1 MGSLRPSKFD
11 KFTRK
16 DYIYSTVEDHDI
28 WTSVFTPT
36 YYDGYQNHQRRDNGI
51 GHTPVLVFWHGGGFI
66 VGNRLYEPWWPSW
79 LLELAHS
86 QGAMIIAPDY
96 RLLPEATGAD
106 MVDDMHEFWTWMLDE
121 LPLIAEQES
130 WSLRPDPSRII
141 CAGHSAGGTFA
152 LLSALERPDAQIKA
166 VLSLYAALDDSVPE
180 LKMSRPRKILGAW
193 PPPPRQ
199 AEAAIRSYLKQ
210 TRGTVRTDGDP
221 VEMWELV
228 TCIMQQGR
236 LPRMLTQRPDPR
248 LNAIATIAKYRR
260 SPPIWLIHGENDSV
274 PSETSSQGPQDLAG
288 LGGDSLTAVNFMG
301 ACHEAGLDIDI
312 PNVLQAASL
321 DDLLERIAIRNID
334 RQASTN
340 GDQKQHDSP
349 ERRPMSK
356 GLRGVLNGSIDQVEA
371 VGPCS
376 PMQENLIALQSLDPK
391 AYQLQLALKIASRN
405 QHVQINI
412 GTVAQAWSDVVK
424 RHAAL
429 RTTFMESVDRPGRL
443 DQLIWHDGN
452 PQISV
457 LSPPDAE
464 NTADVGEYDTK
475 FHHRLILAELPNDE
489 LFVRLIV
496 SHALVD
502 GVSIEVL
509 FRDLV
514 RALTKSLPTGP
525 SMTCDDFLQAQQPDT
540 SAEALAYWRQY
551 TEGMESSFLQSESL
565 EKKDRGRGDLYIVDD
580 GVSLPTG
587 VAGELLQS
595 HNSTLANACQVA
607 YALVLR
613 SYTGSRNV
621 SFSYTASGRQK
632 RFRGL
637 QETVGNFVSTLP
649 CRIDLEG
656 DPTVSEVLSRVQNE
670 FLESLPFQGAS
681 LTGQQEEGV
690 LSGRQIGDSLL
701 SFQRGVP
708 EADLAQLGLA
718 VDVVSWEAPS
728 DYNYTLALSLDK
740 NDLGIRLSVWESVTS
755 RDDAHHLVQLF
766 RDSLDFV
773 LKSASKP
780 CSAFVG
786 ITKADQ
792 VKILS
797 ANGQP
802 YGATRSCVHEQV
814 SSMVERQPDRAAI
827 HAWDGELTYSEL
839 ETTSRRLAAHLL
851 REGLQPEETV
861 GICMEKSRW
870 APVVMLAILQ
880 AGGVVVP
887 LGNQYPLNR
896 ARMVSE
902 SAGISMLLVDQTHAK
917 RLQGIVPHIMVIDGE
932 ILSQLP
938 PAADVSW
945 PDLSPDNAAWIVFTS
960 GSTGIPKAVVLE
972 HKTLCSPMKVQAAR
986 YDMGPSTRA
995 LQFSAHTFDV
1005 VVKDIF
1011 TTLSIGGCV
1020 CIPSEAQRLNDLGAA
1035 INAMEVNFA
1044 TLTPTVASLLSPR
1057 DVPTLDTIVSTGEAL
1072 SPAVLQP
1079 WLNDGRVRWFNGY
1092 GPSECSHVS
1101 TINGPIGHV
1110 DEAYIIGLPA
1120 ANRLWVV
1127 DPLDCNRLSPIGAV
1141 GELLIEGAVAREYLH
1156 DAENTAAAFV
1166 TDPSFVKLLGLAPGR
1181 RMYRTGDLVRQIKDG
1196 RLVYLGR
1203 RDTQIKI
1210 RGQRVEVGEI
1220 ESRISQSLPHNP
1232 LACVELVYAG
1242 NGAKRSS
1249 MLMAAVEMPGA
1260 APPTARIS
1268 EPGTL
1273 CEADKGLLD
1282 TLQQLSAKL
1291 VDDLPLYMSR
1301 RATRALLCQLTEND
1315 LGRFKHPTTT
1325 RTVSTATESS
1335 LRSIWADVLGR
1346 PEEEIG
1352 NSDHFVQLGGD
1363 SVVAMRMVGIA
1374 RQRGVL
1380 LSVADIV
1387 ENPRLADMARVV
1399 DGYEN
1404 TAAKVAEEDPDPF
1417 ALWDGFLSESGIEQE
1432 RRLAVVADQCGVLS
1446 SEIEDVY
1453 PTTPLQEGLM
1463 AMTSQFQGTYVAQQV
1478 FRLDAAV
1485 DMKHF
1490 QNAWATVTSSLT
1502 ILRTRIV
1509 YTPDAG
1515 SVQVVLRDAP
1525 QWTLASDLAT
1535 FLEEDRNAS
1544 FGYGTPLHRFA
1555 TIGDD
1560 AKGERCFIWTAH
1572 HAAYDGQ
1579 TVSRTLKMVAQV
1591 YEGGTVD
1598 AVTPIPRFVRSLGRN
1613 SADEAWQRAKAY
1625 WQKELGAAQLTR
1637 FPEPPSPTYRPFA
1650 DGVMRRRFQPF
1661 GVQGASG
1668 GHGGHVSMAILLR
1681 AAWALVVSASTGN
1694 NEAMLAVV
1702 LSGRDA
1708 AVFGIEDLVA
1718 PTVTTVP
1725 ARIRIDR
1732 STSVADF
1739 LADVDRQSKEMAPHT
1754 QFGLGNIRRE
1764 VPGLGND
1771 FDPGHL
1777 FVVHVGLPLED
1788 ATSAGSLGLE
1798 RMTGERQNFEG
1809 YNLVV
1814 ECSLDNTGTDVA
1826 VEAHFDSQVLTS
1838 AQVDEL
1844 MSRLEHIAHQL
1855 QRYNRA
1861 KAAVDSVGSLD
1872 LTTAEEKKK
1881 LLTWNKPIPEALDTT
1896 IDQLVV
1902 EQVSQSPNALAVG
1915 PEVLVGVC
1923 MEKSAYAVISM
1934 LAIVKAGGGVVPLGV
1949 KNTPT
1954 QMQALVSDA
1963 PISVVIVDPEHEKRF
1978 EGLGTRAV
1986 VFDAATLESLPRCRD
2001 SAKAISRACPDNTA
2015 WIIFTSGSTGV
2026 PKGVVLE
2033 HRSLCHG
2040 ILALGSR
2047 YGLSPA
2053 TRTFQFSAFTFDA
2066 SISDIFATLAY
2077 GGCVCM
2083 PTEEDRTDGL
2093 VAAMN
2098 DFAITYAMLTP
2109 SVVSLL
2115 EPKTMPD
2122 SLDTIVFI
2130 GEPVKPTDVRS
2141 WTGHLNV
2148 FNGYGPTECSIISVT
2163 NGPISRPEDAPLIGS
2178 NVANR
2183 LWVTHPEDY
2192 NSLVPIGSPGELLI
2206 EGPAV
2211 ARHYLHDPEKT
2222 AASMLVDPGFA
2233 TLLNLPAGRRIYRTG
2248 DLVHQDPGTGL
2259 FTSLG
2264 RLDSQIKIRGQRVET
2279 GEIESH
2285 VTRLQPSIQYTC
2297 VDLVS
2302 LRGGLDP
2309 MLLAAV
2315 ELPKDIS
2322 ILGSR
2327 SHPDIAQEEL
2337 GLPVAV
2343 TPPSLQVNEFL
2354 RKVRTDLSQVL
2365 PLYMVPAHFIPMKLP
2380 LTGSGKLD
2388 RRLTKMVLGGLSRE
2402 QLLAFSVDDNR
2413 QKEDRKLTPTEEQL
2427 RLLWGQ
2433 VLGLGLGGNERT
2445 EDDFLQLGGD
2455 SVAAMRLVAAARTAP
2470 LPIQLGVRQILQSP
2484 RLADMAL
2491 VAEENKAKA
2500 AAKASVAD
2508 PRPFELWN
2516 EFQEA
2521 DADQRSSLLDTL
2533 CGQCEGLEGPH
2544 DIVDVQTSAYVAQQ
2558 VFHMG
2563 ADIDISRLHA
2573 AWNIM
2578 NRKLAILRT
2587 RIVYTAK
2594 GSLQVVA
2601 KDSLDWKHVTSLQ
2614 GYLEQDQSQHFA
2626 YGTPLHRLAVVQE
2639 KSDRY
2644 FVWTV
2649 HHAAY
2654 DGWSLSVALRLL
2666 VQIYRDIEV
2675 GMTVTPIPR
2684 FIRYLQQM
2692 DKPALDTFWKDQLD
2706 GAQLTKFPA
2715 LPSINYQPCAA
2726 SLIETRLAGFSESL
2740 QDRSARS
2747 AAPISLGLLL
2757 RAAWAV
2763 TVSTYTG
2770 SSEATINISL
2780 SGRDVPVEDIGN
2792 IVAPTITTVPVR
2804 IKLDPTQS
2812 IAEFLDAVSQ
2822 QAKDMAPFVHVGLHD
2837 IRNAVPGL
2845 GSDFDAGH
2853 LFIIQ
2858 PAPTDADST
2867 GLGSIGLEPYSGVPD
2882 SAETR
2887 DFGGYP
2893 LAVDCTVDADSVQI
2907 EMRYDSEVLAHP
2919 RAAALLSQFEH
2930 TIRQLETRPAQTS
2943 LADLDLLSPAD
2954 AAAIRAWN
2962 LPVPPTTQTCI
2973 HNLVADRVTE
2983 SPDAPAVESWDGQFT
2998 YRTLH
3003 DAACRL
3009 ASHLAVEHAVGP
3021 EVNVGLYMDKSRWAV
3036 VSILA
3041 ILMAGGAVVP
3051 LGIQLPVTR
3060 VETITRDAGL
3070 SAILADA
3077 THAQRLEGLGGE
3089 VSPCFVTVDEAFVG
3103 SLPAPTTPGPI
3114 SPGVG
3119 PDNAAWVVYT
3129 SGSTGVPK
3137 GIVLEHKA
3145 LCSSFAAHGPR
3156 VGFGPHTR
3164 AFQFSAYT
3172 FDNAIEDILSV
3183 LTFGGCVCVPS
3194 EDQRLNALAETIRT
3208 LRVNL
3213 VNATPTM
3220 ASLLRPTDVPPR
3232 KDSWLGHAKT
3242 INTYGPAEC
3251 SVDVACSA
3259 PMKQA
3264 RDAGTI
3270 GLPLGVNFWVTSP
3283 SDFNRL
3289 VPVGMPGELLV
3300 EGPHLGRGYINDPEK
3315 TARAFVWDPLFI
3327 SQLGVSSGRRMY
3339 RTGDLVQQNP
3349 DGSLIHL
3356 GRIDTQIKI
3365 RGQRVETGEIESN
3378 IVRVQSQVRMACVDL
3393 VKPSDVAGS
3402 GDKLLVA
3409 AIDIGDFG
3417 CEERDQADAMPDQKV
3432 RKPTKALSELVQS
3445 LRGELFHLLPRYM
3458 VPHIVPM
3465 ASLPQNASGKLDRRA
3480 TQAIIEG
3487 LSREQIASF
3496 EATDEQVEDGDLT
3509 PLEEQLRRIWA
3520 EMLGCSAKIGANAN
3534 FQQLGGDSV
3543 TAMRIVAAAQGV
3555 GIRIGVAD
3563 ILKKPRLSDLARVAD
3578 EYSTASMSIKDAAPF
3593 ELWPGFNESDQQTRT
3608 KRLSEVAR
3616 KCGVAVDEIEDVY
3629 PATALQ
3635 EGLMAVTTE
3644 QPDAYFAQFL
3654 FHMHGMDLERF
3665 KAAWGKLMD
3674 SLTILRTRIVYDV
3687 VQGVSVQA
3695 IMRKNLVW
3703 TEGSDLDGYLTRD
3716 KQLNFAYGT
3725 PLHRLALI
3733 RTEDKKP
3740 DYFVWSM
3747 HHSVYD
3753 GYQIGLMLNML
3764 ARSYQDGGELHPV
3777 PPPVTR
3783 FIRYLQQKDKS
3794 QVASYWRGQLG
3805 NAHLTRFPPLPHANY
3820 RAQANDSSRRR
3831 LQRVAKSHTGA
3842 PISTLLRAAWA
3853 LTVGAY
3859 TGSTEATTAIALA
3872 GRNIPVHDIGNMA
3885 MPTLTTVPMCTRFD
3899 DGKQRVSD
3907 LLASMD
3913 RQAEEMVPYLHTGM
3927 QHIRAAMPG
3936 QLGADFDPG
3945 HLLIVQPTLG
3955 AGNREDDPAYAMGLE
3970 ELPTNKPDFS
3980 GYALAVQCSA
3990 HPDGGV
3996 DVEMLYDNRALPKG
4010 EAESLLLQLEHMV
4023 QQLESRPG
4031 TALCDLDLL
4040 KPADIEMIK
4049 EWNTPVLSA
4058 EPVHSCIHE
4067 LVQRMVD
4074 EQPNAPAVMAW
4085 DGEMTYEVLSQ
4096 TASRLAH
4103 HLVRLGV
4110 GPEAAVAGGVVV
4122 ALGTQHP
4129 LTRIKTIASDANIQ
4143 VSLLDDV
4150 QAKRWHDAALPY
4162 QSIVVDSILIESLP
4176 IHATPPVVSH
4186 LTPQSA
4192 AWIVYTSGST
4202 GTPKGVVLSHQALCT
4217 GIISHGTLFGNAT
4230 STRALQFA
4238 SHTFGVV
4245 IEDFFTTLI
4254 FGGCT
4259 CIPSEDQRLDT
4270 NRLQQEIVRMRIN
4283 FINVTSTTASM
4294 LDPTTVPGVETVV
4307 LGGEAVRP
4315 AVAEVWVKHARVL
4328 NAYGQSECAVESV
4341 VGRVREGRDAVAIG
4355 FPIGGC
4361 AAWVVDPADLNR
4373 LVPVG
4378 APGELL
4384 IQGPLLAR
4392 GYLHDAEKTAGAFRP
4407 DGSLVYLGRADSQLK
4422 VRGQRVEP
4430 GEIESRI
4437 VQLDPEISHACVDL
4451 IRPVDVDPSTNH
4463 VLVAAI
4469 ELREPET
4476 TLTNGDHDEQKRT
4489 STMTRAP
4496 TSHLTA
4502 LLFRGPVGPLACNAS
4517 GKLDRRATH
4526 ALLAGL
4532 RRQELEVA
4540 GRVEKKAD
4548 RVLAP
4553 IEEQLREGFAKVLK
4567 RAVHEI
4573 GPDDHFI
4580 ELGGDSVAAMHL
4592 VAACRQRGLVLSVR
4606 DLLQKQSIAAV
4617 SALVRIAGRDGGPF
4631 PHPDRSQNKNHSS
4644 AVTDIQEWMLNY
4656 HVTRPDVG
4664 MTYFSLDGAGPLV
4677 DERMADACRK
4687 LLASVEILHTGFVQE
4702 AGTWKR
4708 VVLSPFTPEVR
4719 TYVTEQ
4725 DIDEWT
4731 VEFMGREGSKP
4742 MAHGQPLA
4750 DIALVTTDDTSSR
4763 ETGRHRILMRLS
4775 HAIWDG
4781 MCMPVFWAML
4791 KEIYESRG
4799 AKKGVD
4805 LLRLLEGAVPTPIG
4819 SQGLPRPD
4827 DYVYP
4832 AGVLGPKTIPLI
4844 DPLPF
4849 KDATCSHLIKAAW
4862 SLTLARHAGR
4872 RDVVFADLVSGRAG
4886 TDASVADALGCCS
4899 TPIPVRV
4906 QLAPH
4911 TTYRDLVRAVRRQ
4924 QLDSMPHETHGFGR
4938 IARDCA
4944 PAGPDAWPG
4953 AMAAATSWINHVPT
4967 RVDGTGDD
4975 DAAVRLEIGEA
4986 AYALGQPGSQAEKRW
5001 TFSEVRVSWTQNARG
5016 ALEFHLVYATDRI
5029 AAGVAR
5035 RLYDDLAYTVGR
5047 ILASPDD
5054 LLDKQ
5059 LLGEREGVQLA

>member
-1 MGSLRPSKFD
+1 MQLVGDEMNQKREAEDLSSLK
-11 KFTRK
+11 
-16 DYIYSTVEDHDI
+16 
-28 WTSVFTPT
+28 
-36 YYDGYQNHQRRDNGI
+36 
-51 GHTPVLVFWHGGGFI
+51 
-66 VGNRLYEPWWPSW
+66 
-79 LLELAHS
+79 
-86 QGAMIIAPDY
+86 
-96 RLLPEATGAD
+96 
-106 MVDDMHEFWTWMLDE
+106 
-121 LPLIAEQES
+121 
-130 WSLRPDPSRII
+130 
-141 CAGHSAGGTFA
+141 FA
-152 LLSALERPDAQIKA
+152 LEDLAATALSI
-166 VLSLYAALDDSVPE
+166 S
-180 LKMSRPRKILGAW
+180 PRKLRA
-193 PPPPRQ
+193 
-199 AEAAIRSYLKQ
+199 
-210 TRGTVRTDGDP
+210 RGHKT
-221 VEMWELV
+221 
-228 TCIMQQGR
+228 
-236 LPRMLTQRPDPR
+236 
-248 LNAIATIAKYRR
+248 
-260 SPPIWLIHGENDSV
+260 WL
-274 PSETSSQGPQDLAG
+274 A

-349 ERRPMSK
+349 ERQPMSK

-452 PQISV
+452 PQISI
-457 LSPPDAE
+457 LSLPDAE

-475 FHHRLILAELPNDE
+475 FHHRLILAELPDDE

-540 SAEALAYWRQY
+540 SAGALAYWRQY
-551 TEGMESSFLQSESL
+551 TEGMESSFLQREM
-565 EKKDRGRGDLYIVDD
+565 
-580 GVSLPTG
+580 
-587 VAGELLQS
+587 AGELLQS

-649 CRIDLEG
+649 CRIELEG

-708 EADLAQLGLA
+708 EAVLAQLGLA

-740 NDLGIRLSVWESVTS
+740 NHLGIRLSVWESVTS
-755 RDDAHHLVQLF
+755 RDDAHQLVQLF

-802 YGATRSCVHEQV
+802 YGVTRSCVHEQV

-870 APVVMLAILQ
+870 APVAMLAILQ
-880 AGGVVVP
+880 AGGVVVT

-896 ARMVSE
+896 ARMVSK
-902 SAGISMLLVDQTHAK
+902 SARISMLLVDQTHAK
-917 RLQGIVPHIMVIDGE
+917 RLQGIVPHIMAIDGE
-932 ILSQLP
+932 ILSRLP

-945 PDLSPDNAAWIVFTS
+945 PNLSPDNAAWIVFTS

-1044 TLTPTVASLLSPR
+1044 TLTPTVASILSPR

-1079 WLNDGRVRWFNGY
+1079 WLDDGRVRWFNGY

-1110 DEAYIIGLPA
+1110 DEARIIGLPA

-1141 GELLIEGAVAREYLH
+1141 GELLIEGAIAREYLH

-1166 TDPSFVKLLGLAPGR
+1166 TDPNFVKLLGLAPGR

-1232 LACVELVYAG
+1232 LVCVELVYAG
-1242 NGAKRSS
+1242 DSAKRSS

-1260 APPTARIS
+1260 APPTAKIS

-1273 CEADKGLLD
+1273 CEANKGLLD

-1291 VDDLPLYMSR
+1291 VDDLPLYMVPSHIIPFNSLPTNASAKLDR

-1625 WQKELGAAQLTR
+1625 WQKELVAAQLTR

-1681 AAWALVVSASTGN
+1681 AAWALVVSASTSN

-1702 LSGRDA
+1702 LSGRDTP
-1708 AVFGIEDLVA
+1708 VFGIEDLVA

-1739 LADVDRQSKEMAPHT
+1739 LAEVDRQSKEMAPHT

-1788 ATSAGSLGLE
+1788 ATSASSLGLE

-1814 ECSLDNTGTDVA
+1814 ECSLDDTGTDVA

-1838 AQVDEL
+1838 AQVDAL

-1902 EQVSQSPNALAVG
+1902 EQVSQSPNALAVCSRGRNLTFSDLDDAANRLALLLLDLEVG
-1915 PEVLVGVC
+1915 PELLVGVC
-1923 MEKSAYAVISM
+1923 MDKSAYAVISM
-1934 LAIVKAGGGVVPLGV
+1934 LAIMKAGGGVVPLGV
-1949 KNTPT
+1949 KNTPAR
-1954 QMQALVSDA
+1954 MQALVSDA
-1963 PISVVIVDPEHEKRF
+1963 AISVVIVDPEHEKRF
-1978 EGLGTRAV
+1978 EGLGSRAV

-2001 SAKAISRACPDNTA
+2001 STKAISRACPDNTA

-2098 DFAITYAMLTP
+2098 DFAITYTMLTP

-2130 GEPVKPTDVRS
+2130 GEPVKPTDVSS

-2222 AASMLVDPGFA
+2222 AASMLVDPQFA
-2233 TLLNLPAGRRIYRTG
+2233 TLLNFPAGRRMYRTG
-2248 DLVHQDPGTGL
+2248 DLVRQDPGTGL

-2315 ELPKDIS
+2315 ELPNNIC

-2380 LTGSGKLD
+2380 LTASGKLD

-2433 VLGLGLGGNERT
+2433 VLGLGLGENERT

-2470 LPIQLGVRQILQSP
+2470 LPIQLGVRQILQIP

-2544 DIVDVQTSAYVAQQ
+2544 DIVDVYPTTPLQEGLMAITSRQASAYVAQQ
-2558 VFHMG
+2558 VFRMG

-2578 NRKLAILRT
+2578 NHKLAILRT

-2601 KDSLDWKHVTSLQ
+2601 KDSLDWKDVTSLQ

-2692 DKPALDTFWKDQLD
+2692 DKSALDTFWKDQLD

-2740 QDRSARS
+2740 RDRSASS

-2812 IAEFLDAVSQ
+2812 IAEFLDAVDQ

-2858 PAPTDADST
+2858 PAPTDADNT

-2907 EMRYDSEVLAHP
+2907 EMRYDSEVFAHP

-2962 LPVPPTTQTCI
+2962 LPVPPTTQACI

-3077 THAQRLEGLGGE
+3077 THTQRLEGLGGE
-3089 VSPCFVTVDEAFVG
+3089 VSPCFVTVDEAFVD

-3213 VNATPTM
+3213 MNATPTM
-3220 ASLLRPTDVPPR
+3220 ASLLRPTDVPLVKTLLLGGESVGPAVVAQ
-3232 KDSWLGHAKT
+3232 WLGHAKI

-3300 EGPHLGRGYINDPEK
+3300 EGPHLGRGYINDFEK

-3327 SQLGVSSGRRMY
+3327 SKLGVSSGRRMY

-3417 CEERDQADAMPDQKV
+3417 CEERNQADAIPDQKV

-3480 TQAIIEG
+3480 TQAIIGG

-3496 EATDEQVEDGDLT
+3496 EGTDEQVEDGDLT

-3563 ILKKPRLSDLARVAD
+3563 ILKNPRLSDLARVAD

-3593 ELWPGFNESDQQTRT
+3593 ELWPGLNESDQQTRS

-3644 QPDAYFAQFL
+3644 QPDAYFAQFQ

-3777 PPPVTR
+3777 PPPITR

-3831 LQRVAKSHTGA
+3831 LQRVAKSHAGA

-3990 HPDGGV
+3990 HPDGAV

-4023 QQLESRPG
+4023 QQLESRPD

-4040 KPADIEMIK
+4040 KPADIEIIK

-4085 DGEMTYEVLSQ
+4085 DGQMTYEVLSQ

-4110 GPEAAVAGGVVV
+4110 GPEVAVG
-4122 ALGTQHP
+4122 
-4129 LTRIKTIASDANIQ
+4129 

-4176 IHATPPVVSH
+4176 IHTTPPVVSH

-4217 GIISHGTLFGNAT
+4217 GIISHGTLFGNTT

-4283 FINVTSTTASM
+4283 FVNVTSTTASM

-4341 VGRVREGRDAVAIG
+4341 VGRVREGRDAVTIG

-4392 GYLHDAEKTAGAFRP
+4392 GYLHDAEKTAGAFVTDPAFLRRLDLLPGGGHRMYRTGDLVRQRP

-4451 IRPVDVDPSTNH
+4451 IRPVDADPSTNH

-4469 ELREPET
+4469 ELREPEM
-4476 TLTNGDHDEQKRT
+4476 TLTNGDHNEQKRT

-4502 LLFRGPVGPLACNAS
+4502 LVRQLRAKLAKDLPSYMVPSYFVALSGHLPINAS

-4532 RRQELEVA
+4532 KRQELEVA
-4540 GRVEKKAD
+4540 GRVAKKTD
-4548 RVLAP
+4548 RALTP

-4567 RAVHEI
+4567 
-4573 GPDDHFI
+4573 
-4580 ELGGDSVAAMHL
+4580 LAAMHL

-4656 HVTRPDVG
+4656 HVARPDVG

-4687 LLASVEILHTGFVQE
+4687 LLSSVEILHTGFVQE
-4702 AGTWKR
+4702 SGTWKR
-4708 VVLSPFTPEVR
+4708 VVLSPFMPEVR

-4750 DIALVTTDDTSSR
+4750 DIALVTTDGTSSR

-4791 KEIYESRG
+4791 KEIYETGEPRKVSTFSEY
-4799 AKKGVD
+4799 VD
-4805 LLRLLEGAVPTPIG
+4805 EVERQRTPESVRYWTKLLEGAVPTPIG

-4832 AGVLGPKTIPLI
+4832 AGVLGPKTIPLV
-4844 DPLPF
+4844 DRLPF
-4849 KDATCSHLIKAAW
+4849 QDATCSHLIKAAW

-4906 QLAPH
+4906 QLAPQ

-4953 AMAAATSWINHVPT
+4953 AMATATSWINHVPT

-5016 ALEFHLVYATDRI
+5016 ALEFHLVYATDRL

-5047 ILASPDD
+5047 ILESPDD